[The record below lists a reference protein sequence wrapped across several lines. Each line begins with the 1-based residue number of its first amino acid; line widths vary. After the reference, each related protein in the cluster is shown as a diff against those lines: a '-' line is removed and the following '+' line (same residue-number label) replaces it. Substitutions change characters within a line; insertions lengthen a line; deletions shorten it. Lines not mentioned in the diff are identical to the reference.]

1 MSKQQQSYSSRG
13 QSTNQSQQ
21 SGMTELLTYP
31 MTQLMDLQKT
41 AAKLTLNGLEMT
53 SWAQSRNLDLTK
65 ETLDSFIQTMERT
78 SRETEQL
85 GQQGMQQARSQLS
98 EFGQGFQSGSQ
109 VAGQQYQQ
117 PQTRRYGQSQQ
128 SGQKHQQPQQF
139 GQEYQQPQ
147 QTQQYQQQPQQS
159 QQYQPQKHQQSQNYQ
174 PQSQQAGVQQPRT
187 ESSPVEETTTGMEG
201 VSQHS
206 ASETT
211 QESATQPP
219 TQ

>member
-78 SRETEQL
+78 TRETEQLAEQGVETIQGATRAQQQL
-85 GQQGMQQARSQLS
+85 GQQGMQQA
-98 EFGQGFQSGSQ
+98 
-109 VAGQQYQQ
+109 
-117 PQTRRYGQSQQ
+117 
-128 SGQKHQQPQQF
+128 
-139 GQEYQQPQ
+139 
-147 QTQQYQQQPQQS
+147 
-159 QQYQPQKHQQSQNYQ
+159 
-174 PQSQQAGVQQPRT
+174 
-187 ESSPVEETTTGMEG
+187 
-201 VSQHS
+201 
-206 ASETT
+206 
-211 QESATQPP
+211 
-219 TQ
+219 

>member
-1 MSKQQQSYSSRG
+1 MSKQQQSYGSHE

-21 SGMTELLTYP
+21 SGMTGLLTYP

-41 AAKLTLNGLEMT
+41 AAKLALNGLEMT

-98 EFGQGFQSGSQ
+98 EFGQGFQGGSQ

-117 PQTRRYGQSQQ
+117 PQTRRYGQ
-128 SGQKHQQPQQF
+128 PQQF

-147 QTQQYQQQPQQS
+147 QSQQYQQQPQQT

-187 ESSPVEETTTGMEG
+187 GSSPVGETATGMEG